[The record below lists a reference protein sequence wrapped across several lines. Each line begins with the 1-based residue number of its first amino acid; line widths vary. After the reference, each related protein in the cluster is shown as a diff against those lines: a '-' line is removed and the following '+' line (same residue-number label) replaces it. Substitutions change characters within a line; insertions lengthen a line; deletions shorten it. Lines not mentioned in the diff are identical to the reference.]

1 MEIALPAV
9 ILVAL
14 AILIWQVWKLRAPKK
29 EDGQALLL
37 IQNQIQDQQKA
48 LQSRM
53 DELTKT
59 LDARLG
65 DSMKTMLTQSD
76 KNVQIVKEI
85 TGEITKVTEG
95 QKQIATLNDQ
105 LKNLNDILKNT
116 KQRGILGEYFLEAVL
131 KNVLPPGA
139 YQLQYPF
146 ADGTKVDAVI
156 FYQDRVIPI
165 DSKFS
170 LENYN
175 RLAGGMLPEE
185 DRKRFEDALRSDLK
199 TRIDETAKY
208 IKPAEDTVDFAFMF
222 IPSEA
227 LYYDLLVNKVGSA
240 AGRDL
245 IEYAGEKR
253 VYPVS
258 PTTFYAYLQMALQ
271 GIRQIE
277 INKSAETI
285 RKNVGELSRHLARY
299 EEYFEKIGT
308 HLTTTVNAY
317 TTADKEFGKI
327 EKDILKIGNIPEKE
341 KLVEGDSE

>member
-1 MEIALPAV
+1 
-9 ILVAL
+9 
-14 AILIWQVWKLRAPKK
+14 
-29 EDGQALLL
+29 
-37 IQNQIQDQQKA
+37 
-48 LQSRM
+48 M
-53 DELTKT
+53 DELTRT

-65 DSMKTMLTQSD
+65 DSMKTMLSQSD

-116 KQRGILGEYFLEAVL
+116 KQRGILGEYFLETVL

-146 ADGTKVDAVI
+146 KDNSKVDAVI

-175 RLAGGMLPEE
+175 RLAGGTLPDE

-227 LYYDLLVNKVGSA
+227 LYYDLLINKVGSA

-285 RKNVGELSRHLARY
+285 RKNVGELSRHLLRY
-299 EEYFEKIGT
+299 EEYFGKIGT
-308 HLTTTVNAY
+308 HLTTTMNAY
-317 TTADKEFGKI
+317 TTADKEFAKI
-327 EKDILKIGNIPEKE
+327 EKDILKIEGAENE
-341 KLVEGDSE
+341 KLEASETVEKLL